1 MRVALAGWSLVLVLV
16 MACGASAAPLVEK
29 YLLEGKLTEG
39 AAVLTKQL
47 TANPKDDEAR
57 FGLGMIQFLQAYEHL
72 GASLYRYGLRTER
85 AFVGPDPAIRELL
98 PQNPNPEKIDY
109 AAARQIVQTF
119 VDDVNR
125 AEATIALV
133 QGEQV
138 KLPLHVGLIKLDP
151 FGRGTP
157 VSAAALLRRFGGQMA
172 GPGVPLPEV
181 AEVQEFVI
189 AFDRGDAS
197 WLRGYCH
204 FLAAWGEV
212 LLAVDG
218 QDLFECSFHW
228 VFEKVETPH
237 KFLLEEREPI
247 DNQNIF
253 SWDRKRV
260 SDWIAAI
267 HLLLRLPMKEPERMK
282 VAHGHLVSMAA
293 MSREMWKH
301 YQAETDDDHEWIP
314 NPKQTGVLQTPVSQE
329 MIATWLA
336 TVEEAEL
343 ILAGKRLLPFWRGS
357 DPQLGLNLKRVF
369 YEPRTL
375 DVLLWFQGTAATP
388 YLERGEITKFAD
400 AEMLRRLN
408 RQFGG
413 MGFVGFAFWFN

>member
-1 MRVALAGWSLVLVLV
+1 MRAALVGSSLVLVLIT
-16 MACGASAAPLVEK
+16 ALGASAAPLAER

-39 AAVLTKQL
+39 AAVLSKQL

-57 FGLGMIQFLQAYEHL
+57 FGLGMIQFLQTYEHL

-85 AFVGPDPAIRELL
+85 SFVRPDPAIRELV

-125 AEATIALV
+125 AEATLALV
-133 QGEQV
+133 QSENV

-157 VSAAALLRRFGGQMA
+157 VSAAALVGRFGNQMA
-172 GPGVPLPEV
+172 GPGVPLPGP

-189 AFDRGDAS
+189 AFDRGDAT

-212 LLAVDG
+212 LLALDG
-218 QDLFECSFHW
+218 QDFFECSFHL
-228 VFEKVETPH
+228 VFEKPETPH
-237 KFLLEEREPI
+237 KFLIEDRRPI
-247 DNQNIF
+247 DDGIF
-253 SWDRKRV
+253 RWDRKQF
-260 SDWIAAI
+260 SDFFATI
-267 HLLLRLPMKEPERMK
+267 HLFLRFNLKEPERMK

-314 NPKQTGVLQTPVSQE
+314 NSKQTGVLQTPVSKE
-329 MIATWLA
+329 MMETWLA
-336 TVEEAEL
+336 TVDEAEL

-357 DPQLGLNLKRVF
+357 DPQLGINLKRVF
-369 YEPRTL
+369 YEPRAL
-375 DVLLWFQGTAATP
+375 DIPLWIQGTAATP
-388 YLERGEITKFAD
+388 YLEKGTITKFAD
-400 AEMLRRLN
+400 TETLRRLN